1 MLAKLFWLI
10 SLPVAAEEPC
20 SVRVAHCIVGH
31 VRTFWQEAVYQ
42 SIADVLVPQASP
54 RHCADFFYVLSM
66 SSGLDTAKGG
76 VYEYNE
82 TLLWNTAWR
91 RLPPTKY
98 LLDPPK
104 PSGPRH
110 LSYHQ
115 PDCLFQCV
123 QMFDKVRLCLD
134 LVKEHETETG
144 QRYDWILRSRPD
156 LRWDVE
162 SQLPPLHQLSSQRIY
177 FPITKENVQDSICKD
192 PVQIVPRSLAEVFY
206 ERILDKC
213 LLRRDIYGEVWNCD
227 RWIERFC
234 ESEGIPISLL
244 KLSATIQRLPNIKDG
259 FFDYHDQWFQ
269 HIKFAQQLFPDSIY
283 LLGNEDQV
291 IKTESGR
298 KWSNDTEAIPAGL
311 EPEEGCK
318 TVADSQ
324 FCMPCNAYLMHL
336 RFAINKSALRK
347 MEDINFGI
355 WRTYPRNIRDL
366 GGRNSR
372 FLRNA
377 SQFWF
382 KVWFPEVKAEHAQKE
397 SQESADTNS
406 AEVPFYYNLW
416 TPVLLRR
423 GDCIF
428 WTSCARKYVE
438 DVRLPEP
445 RTPLS
450 RESRVLASASGTLPA
465 APRMKHP
472 VGPFHAVQPRL
483 HSAAFTLIKQM
494 PAL

>member
-244 KLSATIQRLPNIKDG
+244 KFLADDLYKLCCLSFVPLCLDTNI
-259 FFDYHDQWFQ
+259 
-269 HIKFAQQLFPDSIY
+269 LRSFPFLARDW
-283 LLGNEDQV
+283 LL
-291 IKTESGR
+291 
-298 KWSNDTEAIPAGL
+298 
-311 EPEEGCK
+311 
-318 TVADSQ
+318 
-324 FCMPCNAYLMHL
+324 
-336 RFAINKSALRK
+336 
-347 MEDINFGI
+347 
-355 WRTYPRNIRDL
+355 
-366 GGRNSR
+366 SR
-372 FLRNA
+372 F
-377 SQFWF
+377 
-382 KVWFPEVKAEHAQKE
+382 
-397 SQESADTNS
+397 
-406 AEVPFYYNLW
+406 
-416 TPVLLRR
+416 
-423 GDCIF
+423 
-428 WTSCARKYVE
+428 
-438 DVRLPEP
+438 
-445 RTPLS
+445 
-450 RESRVLASASGTLPA
+450 
-465 APRMKHP
+465 
-472 VGPFHAVQPRL
+472 
-483 HSAAFTLIKQM
+483 
-494 PAL
+494 